1 MTPLNPVNILVGLF
15 VATAILANTGLLW
28 RIALKVGNMEGKMT
42 FVKDKIEQ
50 HNNLV
55 QRVTVLEVK
64 ENLRGPRRTNRRA
77 VEPDDRSPAD

>member
-64 ENLRGPRRTNRRA
+64 ENLRGPRRTYRRV